1 MYNKCSNAFKAP
13 ISTHISIQTLKI
25 STYDGDNNS
34 NGNFKN
40 PQNVMEFIFMCHL
53 RAFLSPDTC
62 LIKQK
67 ETTRTNTHVA
77 ASVITATL
85 FSLGILLRP
94 GKGVRSTK
102 VRVCSFAPLRL
113 PVRIYIVTATCGQL
127 QVFVR

>member
-1 MYNKCSNAFKAP
+1 MYNKCSNAFKTP

-40 PQNVMEFIFMCHL
+40 PQNVMELIFMCHL

-67 ETTRTNTHVA
+67 ETTRTNTHM
-77 ASVITATL
+77 L
-85 FSLGILLRP
+85 QLL
-94 GKGVRSTK
+94 S
-102 VRVCSFAPLRL
+102 S
-113 PVRIYIVTATCGQL
+113 QL
-127 QVFVR
+127 LYLVWESY